1 MSGGRIERGRK
12 PTVVVVDDSDEVRN
26 LVRTRLRLSGLFDV
40 VGDGRDG
47 ADAIGLAFRHEPDLI
62 LLDISMPVMDG
73 LEALPAIL
81 TLAPE
86 TKVVMFTGFEE
97 EGLASRAKQLGAAGF
112 VEKSVRIEE
121 LPMRLWRIIGG
132 RAAPPERRPRL
143 RAVGDDDPTPPD
155 APEQAVLDEHLERFR
170 ELFDQAAIGMA
181 TMTLNGSIVRANGAL
196 AAFMDCEP
204 VDLIGVDYGELTRG
218 KGDALDHG
226 LAVITTQGEDLTLF
240 EHQLPTNQ
248 DRTVQVTLTPIRDS
262 NGAALYVFAQVQD
275 ISAQRHAEDALRRSE
290 ERFRLLVTA
299 VEEYAIYMLDPTGH
313 VISWNAGAQR
323 IKQYAASEIIGQHY
337 RVFYPA
343 EEQADGHPEHNLEMA
358 LAHGHYSEEGW
369 RVRKDGTRFWASVV
383 LTAIFDEA
391 GRHFG
396 FSKVTRDQTEARER
410 AEERRRAEEQQAHL
424 LAVTAHELRTP
435 AAVIEGS
442 AQTLLVHA
450 DQLTPDERDQFL
462 SGIRGSAHRLNRL
475 VSDLTTA
482 SRLQTDTLRIHA
494 EDVSLRSLLESA
506 VSRARVAHPG
516 LDVDLEVLSDATM
529 RVDPSRIG
537 QMLDNLLDNANLH
550 GWPPIAMTGEAIGD
564 SVRIS
569 VSDAG
574 PGVPEELHDRLFD
587 RFAYA
592 GPTGATGLGLYLVRE
607 IARGHGGEVRYVPP
621 AEGRRA
627 AFVITLPTDS
637 TSSNGHHAGTDGAV
651 DAERA

>member
-1 MSGGRIERGRK
+1 MSGGSVERGRK

-86 TKVVMFTGFEE
+86 SKVVMFTGFEE
-97 EGLASRAKQLGAAGF
+97 EGLAARAQELGAVAF
-112 VEKSVRIEE
+112 VEKSIRIEE
-121 LPMRLWRIIGG
+121 LPDRLWQVVAGG
-132 RAAPPERRPRL
+132 QKAPERPRL
-143 RAVGDDDPTPPD
+143 RAVGADATPPD

-196 AAFMDCEP
+196 AAFMGCEP
-204 VDLIGVDYGELTRG
+204 ADLIGVDYGELTRG

-226 LAVITTQGEDLTLF
+226 LALITTQGEDLTLF
-240 EHQLPTNQ
+240 EHQLPG
-248 DRTVQVTLTPIRDS
+248 DESRIVQVTLTPIRDS
-262 NGAALYVFAQVQD
+262 QGAALYVFAQVQD
-275 ISAQRHAEDALRRSE
+275 ISAQRQAEDALRRSE

-323 IKQYAASEIIGQHY
+323 IKGYSVSEILGQHF
-337 RVFYPA
+337 RVFYPP
-343 EEQADGHPEHNLEMA
+343 EEQASGHPEHNLELA
-358 LAHGHYSEEGW
+358 LAHGQYAEEGW
-369 RVRKDGTRFWASVV
+369 RIRKDGTRFWASVV
-383 LTAIFDEA
+383 LTAIYDEA

-396 FSKVTRDQTEARER
+396 FAKVTRDQSEARER

-435 AAVIEGS
+435 AAVIDGS
-442 AQTLLVHA
+442 AQTLMAHG
-450 DQLTPDERDQFL
+450 DQLTPAERAQFL

-482 SRLQTDTLRIHA
+482 SRLQSDTLRIRA
-494 EDVSLRSLLESA
+494 EEVTLSSLLESA
-506 VSRARVAHPG
+506 VARARVAHPG
-516 LDVDLEVLSDATM
+516 LEVGLEIHSDATLS
-529 RVDPSRIG
+529 VDPSRMG
-537 QMLDNLLDNANLH
+537 QLLDNLLDNANLH
-550 GWPPIAMTGEAIGD
+550 GWPPIVLTGEVTDDGAQIC
-564 SVRIS
+564 

-574 PGVPEELHDRLFD
+574 PGVPEELLDRLFD

-592 GPTGATGLGLYLVRE
+592 GPSGATGLGLYLVRE
-607 IARGHGGEVRYVPP
+607 IARGHGGDVAYMPSAP
-621 AEGRRA
+621 GRHS
-627 AFVITLPTDS
+627 AFVVTLPLDDDAARGDGSDDGDGDS
-637 TSSNGHHAGTDGAV
+637 RGA
-651 DAERA
+651 AWA

>member
-196 AAFMDCEP
+196 AALMDCEP

-240 EHQLPTNQ
+240 EHQLPTNP

-621 AEGRRA
+621 TEGRRA
-627 AFVITLPTDS
+627 AFVVTLPTDS